1 MDVYSVCIIL
11 FLILTIV
18 LIVVTINA
26 CLMSYFDSHLVY
38 KLPELIE
45 KPEYN
50 DLVIQGVGMAYTTT
64 RCTQLKSSNL
74 FTHIDLVF
82 KTDVGLITLANLW
95 STRNKEE
102 LKTKDINN
110 IITPVLITP
119 NIDLVYYIDGFKYK
133 IVNYVE
139 LTHKSQV
146 TCNLIGKSGS
156 ENLTDSYNTIGE
168 VYLLLCELYT
178 IPYHKIHNNC
188 HHLNYII
195 FNILTQCNKHTYDF
209 KSHPLKLLSMCHIFA
224 LDMLRIKCCDDKFGL
239 DELRSYIINSTNK
252 LGSMKPIIKN

>member
-1 MDVYSVCIIL
+1 MDGYSVCLIL

-18 LIVVTINA
+18 LVIIAINS

-38 KLPELIE
+38 KLPKLIE

-82 KTDVGLITLANLW
+82 KTNVGLITLANLW
-95 STRNKEE
+95 STRNKQHIENM
-102 LKTKDINN
+102 IV
-110 IITPVLITP
+110 PVLIKP
-119 NIDLVYYIDGFKYK
+119 NDSLVYYIDGFKYK
-133 IVNYVE
+133 IVNY
-139 LTHKSQV
+139 TS
-146 TCNLIGKSGS
+146 LI
-156 ENLTDSYNTIGE
+156 DSNYTIGE
-168 VYLLLCELYT
+168 VYSLLRNWYT

-195 FNILTQCNKHTYDF
+195 FNILTQSNKHNYDF
-209 KSHPLKLLSMCHIFA
+209 KSHPLKLLSMCHIFT
-224 LDMLRIKCCDDKFGL
+224 LDMLRIKCCDDTFGL
-239 DELRSYIINSTNK
+239 TELKNYISSNNSD
-252 LGSMKPIIKN
+252 

>member
-1 MDVYSVCIIL
+1 MDGYSVCLIL

-18 LIVVTINA
+18 LVIIVINS

-50 DLVIQGVGMAYTTT
+50 DLVIEGVGMAYTTT

-82 KTDVGLITLANLW
+82 KTKTGLVTLANLW
-95 STRNKEE
+95 STRNKDCIENM
-102 LKTKDINN
+102 IV
-110 IITPVLITP
+110 PVLIKP
-119 NIDLVYYIDGFKYK
+119 NKSLVYYIDGFKYK
-133 IVNYVE
+133 IINYVD
-139 LTHKSQV
+139 LTNKP
-146 TCNLIGKSGS
+146 N
-156 ENLTDSYNTIGE
+156 YTIGE
-168 VYLLLCELYT
+168 VYSLLREWYT

-195 FNILTQCNKHTYDF
+195 FNILTQSNKHNYDF
-209 KSHPLKLLSMCHIFA
+209 KSHPLKLLSMCHIFT
-224 LDMLRIKCCDDKFGL
+224 LDMLRIKCCDDTFGL
-239 DELRSYIINSTNK
+239 TELRNYIDSN
-252 LGSMKPIIKN
+252 